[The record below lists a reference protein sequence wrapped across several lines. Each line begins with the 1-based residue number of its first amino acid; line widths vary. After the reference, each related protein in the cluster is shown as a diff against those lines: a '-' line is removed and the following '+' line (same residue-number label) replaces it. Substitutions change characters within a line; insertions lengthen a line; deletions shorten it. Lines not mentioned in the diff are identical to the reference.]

1 MNKKGIRLITSERH
15 HYILQQL
22 KQQQFIK
29 VQDLVEQ
36 LQTSESTIRRDLAA
50 LENDHLLNRE
60 HGGATRIRVIQEEP
74 SMQEKVIH
82 HIQEKQQI
90 AACAANLIQDKEC
103 IYLDAG
109 STIREMI
116 PFIEAKD
123 IIVVTNG
130 LNHVSSLLEKQI
142 DTYLLGGNVKASTEA
157 VIGITALEQQE
168 NYQFDKVFLGMNG
181 IHTEFGYTT
190 ADPEEA
196 ALKRNAMKQGME
208 NFVLADHSKMGM
220 ITFSKVEELS
230 KATVITNKN
239 SAPYIDQYK
248 TLTTVKVVET

>member
-74 SMQEKVIH
+74 SMQEK
-82 HIQEKQQI
+82 
-90 AACAANLIQDKEC
+90 EC

-130 LNHVSSLLEKQI
+130 LNHVSSLIEKRI

-181 IHTEFGYTT
+181 IQTEFGYTT
-190 ADPEEA
+190 TDTEEA
-196 ALKRNAMKQGME
+196 SLKRNAMKQGME

-220 ITFSKVEELS
+220 ITFSKVE
-230 KATVITNKN
+230 
-239 SAPYIDQYK
+239 
-248 TLTTVKVVET
+248 